1 MDREI
6 GESRGDTKMEKDT
19 QKEVTYSP
27 SKEFV
32 KRFLEKTKGEI
43 TEAYFISR
51 DREIGIPR
59 FFNERHYLELGTV
72 KIVRRPR
79 EKDSI
84 IVLAKEYGVEAK
96 DFFLAMYLL
105 RRRKYITLGVYLDRP
120 ETLPE
125 LFVASSRG
133 EHIFIA
139 PNFLL
144 SPYYP
149 TIKIEDLIEE
159 VPESLKVWQL
169 MRNLKK
175 EG

>member
-1 MDREI
+1 
-6 GESRGDTKMEKDT
+6 MEKDT

-43 TEAYFISR
+43 TDTYYLNHNGV
-51 DREIGIPR
+51 IGIPR
-59 FFNERHYLELGTV
+59 YFNRRHYVKLGTV

-79 EKDSI
+79 EKECI
-84 IVLAKEYGVEAK
+84 IVFAKGYGVQAK
-96 DFFLAMYLL
+96 DLFQAMYLL
-105 RRRKYITLGVYLDRP
+105 RRRKYITLGVYLDGP
-120 ETLPE
+120 ERLPE

-139 PNFLL
+139 PNFL